1 MPRPVNSCSQV
12 DPGAQNIVTSTDPA
26 TGYKTLLLVPLV
38 FSATADRYFR
48 AFDDRSGKVLWRS
61 PRLMEASPDHGES
74 RVSSRSPRGNGEETD
89 KSVAFSELHALTIA
103 DIDGDGLKDIV
114 TGKRWWSHGDNFSG
128 PDAKAPPVL
137 YWFKLVRKPGG
148 EVEFVPHLINKS
160 GVGTQIVAI
169 DMNGDGRPDILI
181 SGRKGPSF
189 SSTTSITNFDDRT
202 LSRSKATAST
212 EL

>member
-74 RVSSRSPRGNGEETD
+74 LVSSR
-89 KSVAFSELHALTIA
+89 
-103 DIDGDGLKDIV
+103 
-114 TGKRWWSHGDNFSG
+114 
-128 PDAKAPPVL
+128 
-137 YWFKLVRKPGG
+137 
-148 EVEFVPHLINKS
+148 
-160 GVGTQIVAI
+160 
-169 DMNGDGRPDILI
+169 
-181 SGRKGPSF
+181 
-189 SSTTSITNFDDRT
+189 
-202 LSRSKATAST
+202 
-212 EL
+212 